1 LAYLK
6 AMQID
11 VWQRRALPAAVL
23 DASEERLLA
32 GSPNVAQAPV
42 AASAPAVSDAHAAA
56 ALQSGQASAAA
67 SLEIPAHSS
76 VAAPGM
82 QSGASGGAGIGQQ
95 RSAPPSAEP
104 TQPQAQSSLLA
115 SVSLADDGAVT
126 PGMAVA
132 EMGWTALEA
141 AVRDCTRC
149 PLHAT

>member
-1 LAYLK
+1 
-6 AMQID
+6 
-11 VWQRRALPAAVL
+11 
-23 DASEERLLA
+23 
-32 GSPNVAQAPV
+32 
-42 AASAPAVSDAHAAA
+42 
-56 ALQSGQASAAA
+56 
-67 SLEIPAHSS
+67 
-76 VAAPGM
+76 
-82 QSGASGGAGIGQQ
+82 AGIGQQ

-149 PLHAT
+149 PLHATRTNPVFGVGDRNARWMIIGEAPGADEDKQGEPFVGRAGQLLNVMLT